1 MLSARLMGRRHS
13 EPHLSFRN
21 HWEGSVRHQKLTK
34 ELHSE
39 ELSDQVTELQVE
51 SQESELLDSSPSL
64 LSFDTAIDRD
74 VAAQAGQG
82 EECCQHQQVQAQQEQ
97 ETTKKT
103 ASQVFAE
110 CYLADPTPSVWSN
123 LDERGDFCDSAER
136 DIETEFLPWWMVEVE
151 EAMEK
156 TVLGRT
162 VLDCSL
168 SK

>member
-82 EECCQHQQVQAQQEQ
+82 EP
-97 ETTKKT
+97 
-103 ASQVFAE
+103 QVFDFDMQVKPLLKVLIGKTVEQALLEVVVEEELAYQWEQQCVYIDQCNAE
-110 CYLADPTPSVWSN
+110 LADVQR
-123 LDERGDFCDSAER
+123 LKEQ
-136 DIETEFLPWWMVEVE
+136 
-151 EAMEK
+151 
-156 TVLGRT
+156 GR
-162 VLDCSL
+162 
-168 SK
+168 